1 MPQITRIV
9 GKQKLWVNRLLIALL
24 GVYLAACG
32 GSVSFYFV
40 GGSVTGLVGSGLVLE
55 INGGAELPIA
65 ANGTFDFTALLTSGS
80 SYTVAVKTQPSAS
93 NCVVTNASGVVGGS
107 NVGNV
112 TIECSALPGFVYTI
126 DPSNQIVGYGIR
138 PGTDTWSALGST
150 VAAGSLPRSLIAAPS
165 GSALYV
171 SDWNSGSI
179 EVYTVDATTGVV
191 TPLGAPIA
199 TGAPGSRPMNMIMS
213 ASGAYLYVSNVGASN
228 VVTFSSD
235 SKSGGLTAV
244 GTPLTFGGRTYVKFA
259 MTPDDKF
266 LYMMNFNDIGSSPAT
281 LTVYAVDAATG
292 ALTAGTTTTLA
303 VGAQCMGM
311 DPLGRFVF
319 VVFGQ
324 SNPNA
329 ASTTVIPYTI
339 DPTTGAVTA
348 SASGTTLNNNG
359 AALVIEP
366 SGRTAY
372 LMDSFNFA
380 AADDHIDALSID
392 QESGALAPL
401 GSLVL
406 VQGQPITLVVD
417 PSGQYLVVASSG
429 ANADATW
436 YDVSVFAISRSAATL
451 GELTPAGLGTSFASS
466 VAGAGLVAVIE

>member
-1 MPQITRIV
+1 MLQITRIV

-80 SYTVAVKTQPSAS
+80 SYTVTVKTQPSAS

-138 PGTDTWSALGST
+138 PGTDTWSPLGSA

-199 TGAPGSRPMNMIMS
+199 TGVPGSRPVNMIMS

-228 VVTFSSD
+228 VGASNVVTFSND
-235 SKSGGLTAV
+235 PKSGGLTAV

-303 VGAQCMGM
+303 VGVQCMGM
-311 DPLGRFVF
+311 DPLGRFLW
-319 VVFGQ
+319 
-324 SNPNA
+324 PL
-329 ASTTVIPYTI
+329 ASQTQ
-339 DPTTGAVTA
+339 
-348 SASGTTLNNNG
+348 TLH
-359 AALVIEP
+359 
-366 SGRTAY
+366 R
-372 LMDSFNFA
+372 
-380 AADDHIDALSID
+380 
-392 QESGALAPL
+392 
-401 GSLVL
+401 
-406 VQGQPITLVVD
+406 
-417 PSGQYLVVASSG
+417 
-429 ANADATW
+429 
-436 YDVSVFAISRSAATL
+436 RR
-451 GELTPAGLGTSFASS
+451 
-466 VAGAGLVAVIE
+466 